1 MNFLELHGIN
11 VILYY
16 IEVTYTYTFI
26 ENISPII
33 TYGTGTNP
41 RKAKMK
47 NIIRIIDR
55 SPNVVAFY

>member
-1 MNFLELHGIN
+1 MDFLAFHGIN

-33 TYGTGTNP
+33 TYGTGPNP
-41 RKAKMK
+41 RE
-47 NIIRIIDR
+47 
-55 SPNVVAFY
+55 